1 MRGTDMSLSGS
12 VIHSTDLTDSLYSS
26 GKHRLQI
33 AEQSARA
40 LAAAGWLFPWL
51 TCRNALILVFY
62 KSGQAA
68 TKLVILMISTEY
80 YRSFLQRAG
89 HYLSV
94 AGLV

>member
-1 MRGTDMSLSGS
+1 MSLSGS

-40 LAAAGWLFPWL
+40 LPAAGWLFPWL
-51 TCRNALILVFY
+51 MCRNALMLVFD

-68 TKLVILMISTEY
+68 TKLAISVISTTYMIFETIG
-80 YRSFLQRAG
+80 RS
-89 HYLSV
+89 LSDV
-94 AGLV
+94 RKMEWLV